1 MARRKEADW
10 VTGSQ
15 AKKTWTASLICMYTF
30 IVYAGSSIYVSSELL
45 IMQRFGVGEFKA
57 SMGLALYVLRYGIG
71 PLLFTPLPEGKP
83 WHDNAITVYS
93 QHL

>member
-1 MARRKEADW
+1 M
-10 VTGSQ
+10 
-15 AKKTWTASLICMYTF
+15 ICMYTF

-57 SMGLALYVLRYGIG
+57 SMGLALYVLGYGIG
-71 PLLFTPLPEGKP
+71 PLLFAPLSEGKSR
-83 WHDNAITVYS
+83 HDSAVAMYS